1 MSINEKNTSPT
12 ESVVNIPIDKLKDF
26 ADHPFSVRDDDAMQQ
41 TVESI
46 REYGVLVPAI
56 ARPLED
62 GTFELISGHRRKH
75 ACELAGIE
83 TMPVIVRDL
92 DRNAAIII
100 MVDSN
105 LQRENILPS
114 EKAKAYKMKLEAIKR
129 QGKRHD
135 LTSTQVV
142 SKLRSNEEIGLDTHE
157 SRETIRRYIRL
168 TNLIP
173 ELLQKV
179 DDGQIALTPAVEL
192 SFLQEHEQ
200 RQLLDE
206 MGRTDATPNLSQSQ
220 RLRIFSRDGRLS
232 PDVICAIM
240 SEEKANQ
247 KERLRIPVDR
257 VKKFFPKSYTTARME
272 EEIIKLCEAQYRRR
286 MSREAR

>member
-1 MSINEKNTSPT
+1 MN
-12 ESVVNIPIDKLKDF
+12 SVKMDIGKL
-26 ADHPFSVRDDDAMQQ
+26 HPFEGHPFKVQDNEEMDAL
-41 TVESI
+41 VESI
-46 REYGVLVPAI
+46 QSQGILIPLIVRKKENTTDEYEI
-56 ARPLED
+56 
-62 GTFELISGHRRKH
+62 ISGHRRYRAAMK
-75 ACELAGIE
+75 AGLE
-83 TMPVIVRDL
+83 TVPAFIYAL
-92 DRNAAIII
+92 DRNAAAI
-100 MVDSN
+100 MLVDCN
-105 LQRENILPS
+105 LHRERLLPS
-114 EKAKAYKMKLEAIKR
+114 EKAFAYKMKLDAMKH
-129 QGKRHD
+129 QGFRAD
-135 LTSTQVV
+135 LTSTQVAQKLSAERLADEVGV
-142 SKLRSNEEIGLDTHE
+142 SHDQ
-157 SRETIRRYIRL
+157 IRRYIRL

-257 VKKFFPKSYTTARME
+257 VKQFFPKSYTTARME

>member
-1 MSINEKNTSPT
+1 MN
-12 ESVVNIPIDKLKDF
+12 SVKMGIGKL
-26 ADHPFSVRDDDAMQQ
+26 HPFEGHPFKVQDNEEMDAL
-41 TVESI
+41 VESI
-46 REYGVLVPAI
+46 QSQGILTPLIVRKKENTTDEYEI
-56 ARPLED
+56 
-62 GTFELISGHRRKH
+62 ISGHRRYRAAVK
-75 ACELAGIE
+75 AGLE
-83 TMPVIVRDL
+83 TVPAFIYAL
-92 DRNAAIII
+92 DRNAAAI
-100 MVDSN
+100 MLVDCN
-105 LQRENILPS
+105 LHRERLLPS
-114 EKAKAYKMKLEAIKR
+114 EKAYAYKMKMEAMNK
-129 QGKRHD
+129 QGFRRD

-257 VKKFFPKSYTTARME
+257 VKQFFPKSYTTARME

>member
-1 MSINEKNTSPT
+1 MN
-12 ESVVNIPIDKLKDF
+12 SVKMDIGKL
-26 ADHPFSVRDDDAMQQ
+26 HPFEGHPFKVQDNEEMNAL
-41 TVESI
+41 VESI
-46 REYGVLVPAI
+46 QSQGILTPLIVRKKENTTDEYEI
-56 ARPLED
+56 
-62 GTFELISGHRRKH
+62 ISGHRRYRAAMK
-75 ACELAGIE
+75 AGLE
-83 TMPVIVRDL
+83 TVPAFIYAL
-92 DRNAAIII
+92 DRNAAAI
-100 MVDSN
+100 MLVDCN
-105 LQRENILPS
+105 LHRERLLPS
-114 EKAKAYKMKLEAIKR
+114 EKAFAYKMKLDAMKH
-129 QGKRHD
+129 QGYRSD
-135 LTSTQVV
+135 LSSDQVGPKLESAEMMALV
-142 SKLRSNEEIGLDTHE
+142 ADDSKSQ
-157 SRETIRRYIRL
+157 IRRYIRL

>member
-1 MSINEKNTSPT
+1 MDNG
-12 ESVVNIPIDKLKDF
+12 KLQ
-26 ADHPFSVRDDDAMQQ
+26 ALEGHPFKVQDNEEMDAL
-41 TVESI
+41 VESI
-46 REYGVLVPAI
+46 QSQGILTPLIVRKKENTTDEYEI
-56 ARPLED
+56 
-62 GTFELISGHRRKH
+62 ISGHRRYRAAMK
-75 ACELAGIE
+75 AGLE
-83 TMPVIVRDL
+83 TVPAFIYAL
-92 DRNAAIII
+92 DRNAAAI
-100 MVDSN
+100 MLVDCN
-105 LQRENILPS
+105 LHRERLLPS
-114 EKAKAYKMKLEAIKR
+114 EKAFAYKMKLDAMKH
-129 QGKRHD
+129 QGYRSD
-135 LTSTQVV
+135 LSSDQVGPKLESAEMMALV
-142 SKLRSNEEIGLDTHE
+142 ADDSKSQ
-157 SRETIRRYIRL
+157 IRRYIRL

-220 RLRIFSRDGRLS
+220 RLRSFSRDGRLS

>member
-1 MSINEKNTSPT
+1 MN
-12 ESVVNIPIDKLKDF
+12 SVKMDIGKL
-26 ADHPFSVRDDDAMQQ
+26 HPFEGHPFKVQDNEEMDAL
-41 TVESI
+41 VESI
-46 REYGVLVPAI
+46 QSQGILTPLIVRKKENTTDEYEI
-56 ARPLED
+56 
-62 GTFELISGHRRKH
+62 ISGHRRYRAAMK
-75 ACELAGIE
+75 AGLE
-83 TMPVIVRDL
+83 TVPAFIYAL
-92 DRNAAIII
+92 DRNAAAI
-100 MVDSN
+100 MLVDCN
-105 LQRENILPS
+105 LHRERLLPS
-114 EKAKAYKMKLEAIKR
+114 EKAFAYKMKLDAMKR
-129 QGKRHD
+129 QGCRTD
-135 LTSTQVV
+135 LTSDQVGRKLESTEMMALV
-142 SKLRSNEEIGLDTHE
+142 ADDSKSQ
-157 SRETIRRYIRL
+157 IRRYIRL

>member
-1 MSINEKNTSPT
+1 MNSIKMD
-12 ESVVNIPIDKLKDF
+12 IGKL
-26 ADHPFSVRDDDAMQQ
+26 HPFEGHPFKVQDNEEMDAL
-41 TVESI
+41 VESI
-46 REYGVLVPAI
+46 QSQGILTPLIIRKKENTTDEYEI
-56 ARPLED
+56 
-62 GTFELISGHRRKH
+62 ISGHRRYRAAMK
-75 ACELAGIE
+75 AGLE
-83 TMPVIVRDL
+83 TVPAFIYAL
-92 DRNAAIII
+92 DRNAAAI
-100 MVDSN
+100 MLVDCN
-105 LQRENILPS
+105 LHRERLLPS
-114 EKAKAYKMKLEAIKR
+114 EKAFAYKMKLDAMKR
-129 QGKRHD
+129 QGCRTD
-135 LTSTQVV
+135 LTSDQVGRKLESTEIMALV
-142 SKLRSNEEIGLDTHE
+142 ADDSKSQ
-157 SRETIRRYIRL
+157 IRRYIRL

-200 RQLLDE
+200 WQLLDE

-232 PDVICAIM
+232 SDVICAIM

>member
-1 MSINEKNTSPT
+1 MN
-12 ESVVNIPIDKLKDF
+12 SVKMDIGKL
-26 ADHPFSVRDDDAMQQ
+26 HPFEGHPFKVQDNEEMDAL
-41 TVESI
+41 VESI
-46 REYGVLVPAI
+46 QSQGILTPLIVRKKENTTDEYEI
-56 ARPLED
+56 
-62 GTFELISGHRRKH
+62 ISGHRRYRAAMK
-75 ACELAGIE
+75 AGLE
-83 TMPVIVRDL
+83 TVPAFIYTL
-92 DRNAAIII
+92 DRNAAAI
-100 MVDSN
+100 MLVDCN
-105 LQRENILPS
+105 LHRERLLPS
-114 EKAKAYKMKLEAIKR
+114 EKAFAYKMKLDAMKR
-129 QGKRHD
+129 QGCRTD
-135 LTSTQVV
+135 LTSDQVGPKLESAEMMALV
-142 SKLRSNEEIGLDTHE
+142 ADDSKSQ
-157 SRETIRRYIRL
+157 IRRYIRL

-257 VKKFFPKSYTTARME
+257 VKQFFPKSYTTARME

>member
-1 MSINEKNTSPT
+1 MN
-12 ESVVNIPIDKLKDF
+12 SVKMDIGKL
-26 ADHPFSVRDDDAMQQ
+26 HPFEGHPFKVQDNEEMDAL
-41 TVESI
+41 VESI
-46 REYGVLVPAI
+46 QTQGILTPLIVRKKENTTDEYEI
-56 ARPLED
+56 
-62 GTFELISGHRRKH
+62 ISGHRRYRAAVK
-75 ACELAGIE
+75 AGLE
-83 TMPVIVRDL
+83 TVPAFIYAL
-92 DRNAAIII
+92 DRNAAAI
-100 MVDSN
+100 MLVDCN
-105 LQRENILPS
+105 LHRERLLPS
-114 EKAKAYKMKLEAIKR
+114 EKAFAYKMKLDAMKH
-129 QGKRHD
+129 QGFRAD
-135 LTSTQVV
+135 LTSVQVAQ
-142 SKLRSNEEIGLDTHE
+142 KLSAETIADEVGT
-157 SRETIRRYIRL
+157 SRYQIRRYIRL

-206 MGRTDATPNLSQSQ
+206 IGRTDATPNLSQSQ

-257 VKKFFPKSYTTARME
+257 VKQFFPKSYTTARME

>member
-1 MSINEKNTSPT
+1 MN
-12 ESVVNIPIDKLKDF
+12 SVKMDIGKL
-26 ADHPFSVRDDDAMQQ
+26 HPFEGHPFKVQDNEEMDAL
-41 TVESI
+41 VESI
-46 REYGVLVPAI
+46 QSQGILTPLIVRKKENTTDEYEI
-56 ARPLED
+56 
-62 GTFELISGHRRKH
+62 ISGHRRYRAAMK
-75 ACELAGIE
+75 AGLE
-83 TMPVIVRDL
+83 TVPAFIYAL
-92 DRNAAIII
+92 DRNAAAI
-100 MVDSN
+100 MLVDCN
-105 LQRENILPS
+105 LHRERLLPS
-114 EKAKAYKMKLEAIKR
+114 EKAFAYKMKLDAMKQ
-129 QGKRHD
+129 QGHRSD
-135 LTSTQVV
+135 LTLTQVV
-142 SKLRSNEEIGLDTHE
+142 SKLRSYEEIGHDTSE
-157 SRETIRRYIRL
+157 SRETVRRYIRL

-257 VKKFFPKSYTTARME
+257 VKQFFPKSYTTARME
-272 EEIIKLCEAQYRRR
+272 EEIIKLCETQYRRR

>member
-1 MSINEKNTSPT
+1 MNYNEFLHTKVEVAPVSGFEVRPEDIHPSLKPHQRDAVMWAVKGGRRALF
-12 ESVVNIPIDKLKDF
+12 ESFGLGK
-26 ADHPFSVRDDDAMQQ
+26 
-41 TVESI
+41 TVQELEWC
-46 REYGVLVPAI
+46 RLV
-56 ARPLED
+56 
-62 GTFELISGHRRKH
+62 
-75 ACELAGIE
+75 
-83 TMPVIVRDL
+83 
-92 DRNAAIII
+92 
-100 MVDSN
+100 
-105 LQRENILPS
+105 
-114 EKAKAYKMKLEAIKR
+114 
-129 QGKRHD
+129 
-135 LTSTQVV
+135 
-142 SKLRSNEEIGLDTHE
+142 
-157 SRETIRRYIRL
+157 
-168 TNLIP
+168 
-173 ELLQKV
+173 
-179 DDGQIALTPAVEL
+179 
-192 SFLQEHEQ
+192 QEHEQ

>member
-1 MSINEKNTSPT
+1 MN
-12 ESVVNIPIDKLKDF
+12 SVKMDIGKL
-26 ADHPFSVRDDDAMQQ
+26 HPFEGHPFKVQDNEEMDAL
-41 TVESI
+41 VESI
-46 REYGVLVPAI
+46 QSQGILTPLIVRKKENTTDEYEI
-56 ARPLED
+56 
-62 GTFELISGHRRKH
+62 ISGHRRYRAAMK
-75 ACELAGIE
+75 AGLE
-83 TMPVIVRDL
+83 TVPAFIYTL
-92 DRNAAIII
+92 DRNAAAI
-100 MVDSN
+100 MLVDCN
-105 LQRENILPS
+105 LHRERLLPS
-114 EKAKAYKMKLEAIKR
+114 EKAFAYKMKLDAMKH
-129 QGKRHD
+129 QGYRSD
-135 LTSTQVV
+135 LSSDQVGPKLESAEMMALV
-142 SKLRSNEEIGLDTHE
+142 ADDSKSQ
-157 SRETIRRYIRL
+157 IRRYIRL

-206 MGRTDATPNLSQSQ
+206 MGCTDATPNLSQSQ

>member
-1 MSINEKNTSPT
+1 MNSIKMD
-12 ESVVNIPIDKLKDF
+12 IGKL
-26 ADHPFSVRDDDAMQQ
+26 HPFEGHPFKVQDNEEMDAL
-41 TVESI
+41 VESI
-46 REYGVLVPAI
+46 QSQGILTPLIIRKKENTTDEYEI
-56 ARPLED
+56 
-62 GTFELISGHRRKH
+62 ISGHRRYRAAMK
-75 ACELAGIE
+75 AGLE
-83 TMPVIVRDL
+83 TVPAFIYAL
-92 DRNAAIII
+92 DRNAAAI
-100 MVDSN
+100 MLVDCK
-105 LQRENILPS
+105 LHRERLLPS
-114 EKAKAYKMKLEAIKR
+114 EKAFAYKMKLDAMKR
-129 QGKRHD
+129 QGCRTD
-135 LTSTQVV
+135 LTSDQVGRKLESTEIMALV
-142 SKLRSNEEIGLDTHE
+142 ADDSKSQ
-157 SRETIRRYIRL
+157 IRRYIRL

-200 RQLLDE
+200 WQLLDE

>member
-1 MSINEKNTSPT
+1 MN
-12 ESVVNIPIDKLKDF
+12 SVKMDIGKL
-26 ADHPFSVRDDDAMQQ
+26 HPFEGHPFKVQDNEEMDAL
-41 TVESI
+41 VESI
-46 REYGVLVPAI
+46 QSQGILTPLIVRKKENTNDEYEI
-56 ARPLED
+56 
-62 GTFELISGHRRKH
+62 ISGHRRYRAAVK
-75 ACELAGIE
+75 AGLE
-83 TMPVIVRDL
+83 TVPAFIYAL
-92 DRNAAIII
+92 DRNAAAI
-100 MVDSN
+100 MLVDCN
-105 LQRENILPS
+105 LHRERLLPS
-114 EKAKAYKMKLEAIKR
+114 EKAFAYKMKLDAMKH
-129 QGKRHD
+129 QGYRSD
-135 LTSTQVV
+135 LSSDQVGPKLESAEMMALV
-142 SKLRSNEEIGLDTHE
+142 ADDSKSQ
-157 SRETIRRYIRL
+157 IRRYIRL

>member
-1 MSINEKNTSPT
+1 MN
-12 ESVVNIPIDKLKDF
+12 SVKMDIGKL
-26 ADHPFSVRDDDAMQQ
+26 HPFEGHPFKVQDNEEMDAL
-41 TVESI
+41 VESI
-46 REYGVLVPAI
+46 QSQGILTPLIVRKKENTTDEYEI
-56 ARPLED
+56 
-62 GTFELISGHRRKH
+62 ISGHRRYRAAMK
-75 ACELAGIE
+75 AGLE
-83 TMPVIVRDL
+83 TVPAFIYTL
-92 DRNAAIII
+92 DRNAAAI
-100 MVDSN
+100 MLVDCN
-105 LQRENILPS
+105 LHRERLLPS
-114 EKAKAYKMKLEAIKR
+114 EKAFAYKMKLDAMKQ
-129 QGKRHD
+129 QGCRTD
-135 LTSTQVV
+135 LTSDQVGRKLESTEMMALV
-142 SKLRSNEEIGLDTHE
+142 ADDSKSQ
-157 SRETIRRYIRL
+157 IRRYIRL

-257 VKKFFPKSYTTARME
+257 VKKFFPKNYTTARME

>member
-1 MSINEKNTSPT
+1 MN
-12 ESVVNIPIDKLKDF
+12 SVKMDIGKL
-26 ADHPFSVRDDDAMQQ
+26 HPFEGHPFKVQDNEEMDAL
-41 TVESI
+41 VESI
-46 REYGVLVPAI
+46 QSQGILTPLIVRKKENTTDEYEI
-56 ARPLED
+56 
-62 GTFELISGHRRKH
+62 ISGHRRYRAAMK
-75 ACELAGIE
+75 AGLE
-83 TMPVIVRDL
+83 TVPAFIYAL
-92 DRNAAIII
+92 DRNAAAI
-100 MVDSN
+100 MLVDCN
-105 LQRENILPS
+105 LHRERLLPS
-114 EKAKAYKMKLEAIKR
+114 EKAFAYKMKLDAMKH
-129 QGKRHD
+129 QGFRAD
-135 LTSTQVV
+135 LTSVQVAQ
-142 SKLRSNEEIGLDTHE
+142 KLSAETLADEVGT
-157 SRETIRRYIRL
+157 SRYQIRRYIRL

-257 VKKFFPKSYTTARME
+257 VKQFFPKSYTTARME

>member
-1 MSINEKNTSPT
+1 MNSIKMD
-12 ESVVNIPIDKLKDF
+12 IGKL
-26 ADHPFSVRDDDAMQQ
+26 HPFEGHPFKVQDNEEMDAL
-41 TVESI
+41 VESI
-46 REYGVLVPAI
+46 QSQGILTPLIVRKKENTTDEYEI
-56 ARPLED
+56 
-62 GTFELISGHRRKH
+62 ISGHRRYRAAMK
-75 ACELAGIE
+75 AGLE
-83 TMPVIVRDL
+83 TVPAFIYAL
-92 DRNAAIII
+92 DRNAAAI
-100 MVDSN
+100 MLVDCN
-105 LQRENILPS
+105 LHRERLLPS
-114 EKAKAYKMKLEAIKR
+114 EKAFAYKMKLDAMKR
-129 QGKRHD
+129 QGCRTD
-135 LTSTQVV
+135 LTSDQVGRKLESTEMMALV
-142 SKLRSNEEIGLDTHE
+142 ADDSKSQ
-157 SRETIRRYIRL
+157 IRRYIRL

>member
-1 MSINEKNTSPT
+1 MN
-12 ESVVNIPIDKLKDF
+12 SVKMDIGKL
-26 ADHPFSVRDDDAMQQ
+26 HPFEGHPFKVQDNEEMDAL
-41 TVESI
+41 VESI
-46 REYGVLVPAI
+46 QSQGILTPLIVRKKENTTDEYEI
-56 ARPLED
+56 
-62 GTFELISGHRRKH
+62 ISGHRRYRAAMK
-75 ACELAGIE
+75 AGLE
-83 TMPVIVRDL
+83 TVPAFIYDL
-92 DRNAAIII
+92 DRNAAAI
-100 MVDSN
+100 MLVDCN
-105 LQRENILPS
+105 LHRERLLPS
-114 EKAKAYKMKLEAIKR
+114 EKAFAYKMKLDAMKQ
-129 QGKRHD
+129 QGHRSD
-135 LTSTQVV
+135 LTLTQVV
-142 SKLRSNEEIGLDTHE
+142 SKLRSYEEIGHDTSE
-157 SRETIRRYIRL
+157 SRETVRRYIRL

>member
-1 MSINEKNTSPT
+1 MN
-12 ESVVNIPIDKLKDF
+12 SVKMDIGKLRPF
-26 ADHPFSVRDDDAMQQ
+26 EGHPFKVQDNEEMDAL
-41 TVESI
+41 VESI
-46 REYGVLVPAI
+46 QSQGILTPLIVRKKENTSDEYEI
-56 ARPLED
+56 
-62 GTFELISGHRRKH
+62 ISGHRRYRAAMK
-75 ACELAGIE
+75 AGLEAVPAFIYA
-83 TMPVIVRDL
+83 L
-92 DRNAAIII
+92 DRNAAAI
-100 MVDSN
+100 MLVDCN
-105 LQRENILPS
+105 LHRERLLPS
-114 EKAKAYKMKLEAIKR
+114 EKAFAYKMKMEAMNR
-129 QGKRHD
+129 QGFRRD

-157 SRETIRRYIRL
+157 SRETVRRYIRL

-257 VKKFFPKSYTTARME
+257 VKKFFPKSYTTTRME

>member
-1 MSINEKNTSPT
+1 MN
-12 ESVVNIPIDKLKDF
+12 SVKMDIGKL
-26 ADHPFSVRDDDAMQQ
+26 HPFEGHPYKVQDNEEMDAL
-41 TVESI
+41 VESI
-46 REYGVLVPAI
+46 QSQGILTPLIVRKKENTTDEYEI
-56 ARPLED
+56 
-62 GTFELISGHRRKH
+62 ISGHRRYRAAMK
-75 ACELAGIE
+75 AGLE
-83 TMPVIVRDL
+83 TVPAFIYAL
-92 DRNAAIII
+92 DRNAAAI
-100 MVDSN
+100 MLVDCN
-105 LQRENILPS
+105 LHRERLLPS
-114 EKAKAYKMKLEAIKR
+114 EKAFAYKMKLDAMKQ
-129 QGKRHD
+129 QGHRSD
-135 LTSTQVV
+135 LTLTQVV
-142 SKLRSNEEIGLDTHE
+142 SKLRSYEEIGHDTSE
-157 SRETIRRYIRL
+157 SRETVRRYIRL

>member
-1 MSINEKNTSPT
+1 MN
-12 ESVVNIPIDKLKDF
+12 SVKMDIGKL
-26 ADHPFSVRDDDAMQQ
+26 HPFEGHPFKVQDNEEMDAL
-41 TVESI
+41 VESI
-46 REYGVLVPAI
+46 QSQGILTPLIVRKKENTTDEYEI
-56 ARPLED
+56 
-62 GTFELISGHRRKH
+62 ISGHRRYRAAMK
-75 ACELAGIE
+75 AGLE
-83 TMPVIVRDL
+83 TVPAFIYAL
-92 DRNAAIII
+92 DWNAAAI
-100 MVDSN
+100 MLVDCN
-105 LQRENILPS
+105 LHRERLLPS
-114 EKAKAYKMKLEAIKR
+114 EKAFAYKMKLDAMKH
-129 QGKRHD
+129 QGYRSD
-135 LTSTQVV
+135 LSSDQVGPKLESAEMMALV
-142 SKLRSNEEIGLDTHE
+142 ADDSKSQ
-157 SRETIRRYIRL
+157 IRRYIRL

-192 SFLQEHEQ
+192 SFLQAHEQ

-257 VKKFFPKSYTTARME
+257 VKQFFPKSYTTARME

>member
-1 MSINEKNTSPT
+1 MN
-12 ESVVNIPIDKLKDF
+12 SVKMDIGKLHPF
-26 ADHPFSVRDDDAMQQ
+26 EDHPFKVQDNEEMDAL
-41 TVESI
+41 VESI
-46 REYGVLVPAI
+46 QSQGILTPLIVRKKENTTDEYEI
-56 ARPLED
+56 
-62 GTFELISGHRRKH
+62 ISGHRRYRAAMK
-75 ACELAGIE
+75 AGLE
-83 TMPVIVRDL
+83 TVPAFIYAL
-92 DRNAAIII
+92 DRNAAAI
-100 MVDSN
+100 MLVDCN
-105 LQRENILPS
+105 LHRERLLPS
-114 EKAKAYKMKLEAIKR
+114 EKAFAYKMKLDAMKH
-129 QGKRHD
+129 QGYRSD
-135 LTSTQVV
+135 LSSDQVGPKLESAEMMALV
-142 SKLRSNEEIGLDTHE
+142 ADDSKSQ
-157 SRETIRRYIRL
+157 IRRYIRL

-179 DDGQIALTPAVEL
+179 DNGQIALTPAVEL

-232 PDVICAIM
+232 PDVICAIL

>member
-1 MSINEKNTSPT
+1 MN
-12 ESVVNIPIDKLKDF
+12 SVKMDIGKL
-26 ADHPFSVRDDDAMQQ
+26 HPFEGHPFKVQDNEEMDAL
-41 TVESI
+41 VESI
-46 REYGVLVPAI
+46 QSQGILTPLIVRKKENTTDEYEI
-56 ARPLED
+56 
-62 GTFELISGHRRKH
+62 ISGHRRYRAAVK
-75 ACELAGIE
+75 AGLE
-83 TMPVIVRDL
+83 TVPAFIYAL
-92 DRNAAIII
+92 DRNAAAI
-100 MVDSN
+100 MLVDCN
-105 LQRENILPS
+105 LHRERLLPS
-114 EKAKAYKMKLEAIKR
+114 EKAFAYKMKMEAMNK
-129 QGKRHD
+129 QGFRRD

-206 MGRTDATPNLSQSQ
+206 MGRTDSTPNLSQSQ

>member
-1 MSINEKNTSPT
+1 MN
-12 ESVVNIPIDKLKDF
+12 SVKMDIGKL
-26 ADHPFSVRDDDAMQQ
+26 HPFEGHPFKVQDNEEMDAL
-41 TVESI
+41 VESI
-46 REYGVLVPAI
+46 QSQGILTPLIVRKKENTTDEYEI
-56 ARPLED
+56 
-62 GTFELISGHRRKH
+62 ISGHRRYRAAMK
-75 ACELAGIE
+75 AGLE
-83 TMPVIVRDL
+83 TVPAFIYTL
-92 DRNAAIII
+92 DRNAAAI
-100 MVDSN
+100 MLVDCN
-105 LQRENILPS
+105 LHRERLLPS
-114 EKAKAYKMKLEAIKR
+114 EKAFAYKMKLDAMKH
-129 QGKRHD
+129 QGYRSD
-135 LTSTQVV
+135 LSSDQVGPKLESAEMMALV
-142 SKLRSNEEIGLDTHE
+142 ADDSKSQ
-157 SRETIRRYIRL
+157 IRRYIRL

-206 MGRTDATPNLSQSQ
+206 MGRTDASPNLSQSQ

>member
-1 MSINEKNTSPT
+1 MEVPLSE
-12 ESVVNIPIDKLKDF
+12 L
-26 ADHPFSVRDDDAMQQ
+26 HPFEGHPFKVQDNEEMDAL
-41 TVESI
+41 VESI
-46 REYGVLVPAI
+46 QSQGILTPLIVRKKENTTDEYEI
-56 ARPLED
+56 
-62 GTFELISGHRRKH
+62 ISGHRRYRAAVK
-75 ACELAGIE
+75 AGLE
-83 TMPVIVRDL
+83 TVPAFIYAL
-92 DRNAAIII
+92 DRNAAAI
-100 MVDSN
+100 MLVDCN
-105 LQRENILPS
+105 LHRERLLPS
-114 EKAKAYKMKLEAIKR
+114 EKAFAYKMKLDAMKH
-129 QGKRHD
+129 QGFRAD
-135 LTSTQVV
+135 LTSTQVAQKLSAERLADEVGV
-142 SKLRSNEEIGLDTHE
+142 SHDQ
-157 SRETIRRYIRL
+157 IRRYIRL

-257 VKKFFPKSYTTARME
+257 VKQFFPKSYTTARME

>member
-1 MSINEKNTSPT
+1 MN
-12 ESVVNIPIDKLKDF
+12 SVKMDIGKL
-26 ADHPFSVRDDDAMQQ
+26 HPFEGHPFKVQDNEEMDAL
-41 TVESI
+41 VESI
-46 REYGVLVPAI
+46 QSQGILTPLIVRKKENTTDEYEI
-56 ARPLED
+56 
-62 GTFELISGHRRKH
+62 ISGHRRYRAAMK
-75 ACELAGIE
+75 AGLE
-83 TMPVIVRDL
+83 TVPAFIYAL
-92 DRNAAIII
+92 DRNAAAI
-100 MVDSN
+100 MLVDCN
-105 LQRENILPS
+105 LHRERLLPS
-114 EKAKAYKMKLEAIKR
+114 EKAFAYKMKLDAMKH
-129 QGKRHD
+129 QGFRAD
-135 LTSTQVV
+135 LTSVQVAQ
-142 SKLRSNEEIGLDTHE
+142 KLSAETIADEVGT
-157 SRETIRRYIRL
+157 SRYQIRRYIRL

-192 SFLQEHEQ
+192 SFLREHEQ

-232 PDVICAIM
+232 PDVVCAIM

-286 MSREAR
+286 MSRDAR

>member
-1 MSINEKNTSPT
+1 MN
-12 ESVVNIPIDKLKDF
+12 SVKMDIGKL
-26 ADHPFSVRDDDAMQQ
+26 HPFEGHPFKVQDNEEMDAL
-41 TVESI
+41 VESI
-46 REYGVLVPAI
+46 QSQGILTPLIVRKKENTTDEYEI
-56 ARPLED
+56 
-62 GTFELISGHRRKH
+62 ISGHRRYRAAMK
-75 ACELAGIE
+75 AGLE
-83 TMPVIVRDL
+83 TVPAFIYTL
-92 DRNAAIII
+92 DRNAAAI
-100 MVDSN
+100 MLVDCN
-105 LQRENILPS
+105 LHRERLLPS
-114 EKAKAYKMKLEAIKR
+114 EKAFAYKMKLDAMKH
-129 QGKRHD
+129 QGFRAD
-135 LTSTQVV
+135 LTSVQVAQ
-142 SKLRSNEEIGLDTHE
+142 KLSAETIADEVGT
-157 SRETIRRYIRL
+157 SRYQIRRYIRL

-206 MGRTDATPNLSQSQ
+206 MGRTDSSPNLSQSQ

-257 VKKFFPKSYTTARME
+257 VKQFFPKSYTTARME

>member
-1 MSINEKNTSPT
+1 MN
-12 ESVVNIPIDKLKDF
+12 SVKMDIGKL
-26 ADHPFSVRDDDAMQQ
+26 HPFEGHPFKVQDNEEMDAL
-41 TVESI
+41 VESI
-46 REYGVLVPAI
+46 QSQGILTPLIVRKKENTTDEYEI
-56 ARPLED
+56 
-62 GTFELISGHRRKH
+62 ISGHRRYRAAMK
-75 ACELAGIE
+75 AGLE
-83 TMPVIVRDL
+83 TVPAFIYAL
-92 DRNAAIII
+92 DRNAAAI
-100 MVDSN
+100 MLVDCN
-105 LQRENILPS
+105 LHRERLLPS
-114 EKAKAYKMKLEAIKR
+114 EKAFAYKMKMEAMNK
-129 QGKRHD
+129 QGFRRD

>member
-1 MSINEKNTSPT
+1 MN
-12 ESVVNIPIDKLKDF
+12 SVKMDIGKL
-26 ADHPFSVRDDDAMQQ
+26 HPFEGHPFKVQDNEEMDAL
-41 TVESI
+41 VESI
-46 REYGVLVPAI
+46 QSQGILTPLIVRKKENTTDEYEI
-56 ARPLED
+56 
-62 GTFELISGHRRKH
+62 ISGHRRYRAAVK
-75 ACELAGIE
+75 AGLE
-83 TMPVIVRDL
+83 TVPAFIYAL
-92 DRNAAIII
+92 DRNAAAI
-100 MVDSN
+100 MLVDCN
-105 LQRENILPS
+105 LHRERLLPS
-114 EKAKAYKMKLEAIKR
+114 EKAFAYKMKLDAMKH
-129 QGKRHD
+129 QGFRAD
-135 LTSTQVV
+135 LTSTQVAQKLSAERLADEVGV
-142 SKLRSNEEIGLDTHE
+142 SHDQ
-157 SRETIRRYIRL
+157 IRRYIRL

-257 VKKFFPKSYTTARME
+257 VKQFFPKSYTTARME

>member
-1 MSINEKNTSPT
+1 MN
-12 ESVVNIPIDKLKDF
+12 SVKMDIGKL
-26 ADHPFSVRDDDAMQQ
+26 HPFEGHPFKVQDNEEMDAL
-41 TVESI
+41 VESI
-46 REYGVLVPAI
+46 QSQGILTPLIVRKKENTTDEYEI
-56 ARPLED
+56 
-62 GTFELISGHRRKH
+62 ISGHRRYRAAMK
-75 ACELAGIE
+75 AGLE
-83 TMPVIVRDL
+83 TVPAFIYAL
-92 DRNAAIII
+92 DRNAAAI
-100 MVDSN
+100 MLVDCN
-105 LQRENILPS
+105 LHRERLLPS
-114 EKAKAYKMKLEAIKR
+114 EKAFAYKMKLDAMKH
-129 QGKRHD
+129 QGYRSD
-135 LTSTQVV
+135 LSSDQVGPKLESAEMMALV
-142 SKLRSNEEIGLDTHE
+142 ADDSKSQ
-157 SRETIRRYIRL
+157 IRRYIRL

-232 PDVICAIM
+232 LDVICAIM

>member
-1 MSINEKNTSPT
+1 MN
-12 ESVVNIPIDKLKDF
+12 SVKMDIGKL
-26 ADHPFSVRDDDAMQQ
+26 HPFEGHPFKVQDNEEMEAL
-41 TVESI
+41 VESI
-46 REYGVLVPAI
+46 QSQGILTPLIVRKKENTTDEYEI
-56 ARPLED
+56 
-62 GTFELISGHRRKH
+62 ISGHRRYRAAMK
-75 ACELAGIE
+75 AGLE
-83 TMPVIVRDL
+83 TVPAFIYAL
-92 DRNAAIII
+92 DRNAAAI
-100 MVDSN
+100 MLVDCN
-105 LQRENILPS
+105 LHRERLLPS
-114 EKAKAYKMKLEAIKR
+114 EKAFAYKMKLDAMKR
-129 QGKRHD
+129 QGCRTD
-135 LTSTQVV
+135 LTSDQVGRKLESTEMMALV
-142 SKLRSNEEIGLDTHE
+142 ADDSKSQ
-157 SRETIRRYIRL
+157 IRRYIRL

-206 MGRTDATPNLSQSQ
+206 MGRTDSSPNLSQSQ

-247 KERLRIPVDR
+247 KERLRIPVER
-257 VKKFFPKSYTTARME
+257 VKQFFPKSYTTARME

>member
-1 MSINEKNTSPT
+1 MN
-12 ESVVNIPIDKLKDF
+12 SVKMDIGKL
-26 ADHPFSVRDDDAMQQ
+26 HPFEGHPFKVQDNEEMDAL
-41 TVESI
+41 VESI
-46 REYGVLVPAI
+46 QSQGILTPLIVRKKENTTDEYEI
-56 ARPLED
+56 
-62 GTFELISGHRRKH
+62 ISGHRRYRAAVK
-75 ACELAGIE
+75 AGLE
-83 TMPVIVRDL
+83 TVPAFIYAL
-92 DRNAAIII
+92 DRNAAAI
-100 MVDSN
+100 MLVDCN
-105 LQRENILPS
+105 LHRERLLPS
-114 EKAKAYKMKLEAIKR
+114 EKAFAYKMKLDAMKH
-129 QGKRHD
+129 QGYRSD
-135 LTSTQVV
+135 LSSDQVGPKLESAEMMALV
-142 SKLRSNEEIGLDTHE
+142 ADDSKSQ
-157 SRETIRRYIRL
+157 IRRYIRL

-173 ELLQKV
+173 ELMQKV

>member
-1 MSINEKNTSPT
+1 MN
-12 ESVVNIPIDKLKDF
+12 SVKMDIGKL
-26 ADHPFSVRDDDAMQQ
+26 HPFEGHPFKVQDNEEMDAL
-41 TVESI
+41 VESI
-46 REYGVLVPAI
+46 QSQGILTPLIVRKKENTTDEYEI
-56 ARPLED
+56 
-62 GTFELISGHRRKH
+62 ISGHRRYRAAMK
-75 ACELAGIE
+75 AGLE
-83 TMPVIVRDL
+83 TVPAFIYAL
-92 DRNAAIII
+92 DRNAAAI
-100 MVDSN
+100 MLVDCN
-105 LQRENILPS
+105 LHRERLLPS
-114 EKAKAYKMKLEAIKR
+114 EKAFAYKMKLDAMKH
-129 QGKRHD
+129 QGYRSD
-135 LTSTQVV
+135 LSSDQVGPKLESAEMMALV
-142 SKLRSNEEIGLDTHE
+142 ADDSKSQ
-157 SRETIRRYIRL
+157 IRRYIRL

>member
-1 MSINEKNTSPT
+1 MN
-12 ESVVNIPIDKLKDF
+12 SVKMDIGKL
-26 ADHPFSVRDDDAMQQ
+26 HPFEGHPFKVQDNEEMDAL
-41 TVESI
+41 VESI
-46 REYGVLVPAI
+46 QSQGILTPLIVRKKENTTDEYEI
-56 ARPLED
+56 
-62 GTFELISGHRRKH
+62 ISGHRRYRAAMK
-75 ACELAGIE
+75 AGLE
-83 TMPVIVRDL
+83 TVPAFIYAL
-92 DRNAAIII
+92 DRNAAAI
-100 MVDSN
+100 MLVDCN
-105 LQRENILPS
+105 LHRERLLPS
-114 EKAKAYKMKLEAIKR
+114 EKAFAYKMKLDAMKH
-129 QGKRHD
+129 QGFRAD
-135 LTSTQVV
+135 LTSVQVAQ
-142 SKLRSNEEIGLDTHE
+142 KLSAETIADEVGT
-157 SRETIRRYIRL
+157 SRYQIRRYIRL

>member
-1 MSINEKNTSPT
+1 MN
-12 ESVVNIPIDKLKDF
+12 SVKMDIGKL
-26 ADHPFSVRDDDAMQQ
+26 HPFEGHPFKVQDNEEMDAL
-41 TVESI
+41 VESI
-46 REYGVLVPAI
+46 QSQGILTPLIVRKKENTTDEYEI
-56 ARPLED
+56 
-62 GTFELISGHRRKH
+62 ISGHRRYRAAMK
-75 ACELAGIE
+75 AGLE
-83 TMPVIVRDL
+83 TVPAFIYAL
-92 DRNAAIII
+92 DRNAAAI
-100 MVDSN
+100 MLVDCN
-105 LQRENILPS
+105 LHRERLLPS
-114 EKAKAYKMKLEAIKR
+114 EKAFAYKMKLDAMKH
-129 QGKRHD
+129 QGFRAD
-135 LTSTQVV
+135 LTSVQVAQ
-142 SKLRSNEEIGLDTHE
+142 KLSAETIADEVGT
-157 SRETIRRYIRL
+157 SRYQIRRYIRL

-232 PDVICAIM
+232 LDVICAIM

-257 VKKFFPKSYTTARME
+257 VKQFFPKSYTTARME

>member
-1 MSINEKNTSPT
+1 MN
-12 ESVVNIPIDKLKDF
+12 SVKMDIGKL
-26 ADHPFSVRDDDAMQQ
+26 HPFEGHPFKVQDNEEMDAL
-41 TVESI
+41 VESI
-46 REYGVLVPAI
+46 QSQGILTPLIVRKKENTTDEYEI
-56 ARPLED
+56 
-62 GTFELISGHRRKH
+62 ISGHRRYRAAMK
-75 ACELAGIE
+75 AGLE
-83 TMPVIVRDL
+83 TVPAFIYAL
-92 DRNAAIII
+92 DRNAAAI
-100 MVDSN
+100 MLVDCN
-105 LQRENILPS
+105 LHRERLLPS
-114 EKAKAYKMKLEAIKR
+114 EKAFAYKMKMEAMNK
-129 QGKRHD
+129 QGFRRD

-157 SRETIRRYIRL
+157 SRETVRRYIRL

>member
-1 MSINEKNTSPT
+1 MN
-12 ESVVNIPIDKLKDF
+12 SVKMDIGKL
-26 ADHPFSVRDDDAMQQ
+26 HPFEGHPFKVQDNEEMDAL
-41 TVESI
+41 VESI
-46 REYGVLVPAI
+46 QSQGILTPLIVRKKENTTDEYEI
-56 ARPLED
+56 
-62 GTFELISGHRRKH
+62 ISGHRRYRAAMK
-75 ACELAGIE
+75 AGLE
-83 TMPVIVRDL
+83 TVPAFIYAL
-92 DRNAAIII
+92 DRNAAAI
-100 MVDSN
+100 MLVDCN
-105 LQRENILPS
+105 LHRERLLPS
-114 EKAKAYKMKLEAIKR
+114 EKAFAYKMKLDAMKR
-129 QGKRHD
+129 QGCRTD
-135 LTSTQVV
+135 LTSDQVGRKLESTEMMALV
-142 SKLRSNEEIGLDTHE
+142 ADDSKSQ
-157 SRETIRRYIRL
+157 IRRYIRL

-232 PDVICAIM
+232 PDVVCAIM

-286 MSREAR
+286 MSRDAR

>member
-1 MSINEKNTSPT
+1 MN
-12 ESVVNIPIDKLKDF
+12 SVKMDIGKL
-26 ADHPFSVRDDDAMQQ
+26 HPFEGHPFKVQDNEEMDAL
-41 TVESI
+41 VESI
-46 REYGVLVPAI
+46 QSQGILTPLIVRKKENTTDEYEI
-56 ARPLED
+56 
-62 GTFELISGHRRKH
+62 ISGHRRYRAAMK
-75 ACELAGIE
+75 AGLE
-83 TMPVIVRDL
+83 TVPAFIYAL
-92 DRNAAIII
+92 DRNAAAI
-100 MVDSN
+100 MLVDCN
-105 LQRENILPS
+105 LHRERLLPS
-114 EKAKAYKMKLEAIKR
+114 EKAFAYKMKLDAMKH
-129 QGKRHD
+129 QGYRSD
-135 LTSTQVV
+135 LSSDQVGPKLESAEMMALV
-142 SKLRSNEEIGLDTHE
+142 ADDSKSQ
-157 SRETIRRYIRL
+157 IRRYIRL

-257 VKKFFPKSYTTARME
+257 VKQFFPKSYTTARME

>member
-1 MSINEKNTSPT
+1 MDIG
-12 ESVVNIPIDKLKDF
+12 KL
-26 ADHPFSVRDDDAMQQ
+26 HPFEGHPFKVQDNEEMDAL
-41 TVESI
+41 VESI
-46 REYGVLVPAI
+46 QSQGILTPLIVRKKENTTDEYEI
-56 ARPLED
+56 
-62 GTFELISGHRRKH
+62 ISGHRRYRAAMK
-75 ACELAGIE
+75 AGLE
-83 TMPVIVRDL
+83 TVPAFIYAL
-92 DRNAAIII
+92 DRNAAAI
-100 MVDSN
+100 MLVDCN
-105 LQRENILPS
+105 LHRERLLPS
-114 EKAKAYKMKLEAIKR
+114 EKAFAYKMKLDAMKH
-129 QGKRHD
+129 QGYRSD
-135 LTSTQVV
+135 LSSDQVGPKLESAEMMALV
-142 SKLRSNEEIGLDTHE
+142 ADDSKSQ
-157 SRETIRRYIRL
+157 IRRYIRL

-173 ELLQKV
+173 ELMQKV

-206 MGRTDATPNLSQSQ
+206 MGRTDSSPNLSQSQ

>member
-1 MSINEKNTSPT
+1 MN
-12 ESVVNIPIDKLKDF
+12 SVKMDIGKL
-26 ADHPFSVRDDDAMQQ
+26 HPFEGHPFKVQDNEEMDAL
-41 TVESI
+41 VESI
-46 REYGVLVPAI
+46 QSQGILTPLIVRKKENTTDEYEI
-56 ARPLED
+56 
-62 GTFELISGHRRKH
+62 ISGHRRYRAAMK
-75 ACELAGIE
+75 AGLE
-83 TMPVIVRDL
+83 TVPAFIYAL
-92 DRNAAIII
+92 DRNAAAI
-100 MVDSN
+100 MLVDCN
-105 LQRENILPS
+105 LHRERLLPS
-114 EKAKAYKMKLEAIKR
+114 EKAFAYKMKLDAMKH
-129 QGKRHD
+129 QGYRSD
-135 LTSTQVV
+135 LSSDQVGPKLESAEMMALV
-142 SKLRSNEEIGLDTHE
+142 ADDSKSQ
-157 SRETIRRYIRL
+157 IRRYIRL

-192 SFLQEHEQ
+192 SFLQAHEQ